1 MQYTGSFRN
10 QNLDKVAIVM
20 EVANSHRLPI
30 VADLAKTLSKNMT
43 EVLIVCEERLALA
56 FEGSDD
62 IFTINFEHDINQLRQ
77 SCRLNNK
84 IEIITIDNYV
94 EESFSGLEESN
105 ILRETAISEL
115 LGVFSP
121 DLTIVWSGNFSFQKG
136 TLAAIK
142 KNACKVF
149 FLEVAWFSQ
158 KGYIYLDEAGVN
170 YKSNLRKQALSK
182 INPNQLTA
190 LEVWLKNYKNNKF
203 THHRNS
209 EEVKKIFVPLQVDTD
224 TSIQQS
230 SPFKSMGAFVSFLE
244 TWIPNEIEVI
254 FKAHPKAKYTY
265 LLQSKRKNF
274 LFVYE
279 GRVEDYLTDCDLV
292 LGLNSTVLLEAR
304 IYTHKVISFAKGIFS
319 GKGILFEATA
329 EDTFDDSIKCLNE
342 LSELRFN
349 EFYYELIFNR
359 QISLEKLK
367 KEDLVHLFSR
377 SPFEIFSLSEP
388 YYLERLKQQQISEGK
403 IMLKIGHSKI
413 AKSASLDVDAEGV
426 IEIGNNC
433 EVRHHAVLEVSGK
446 YNGTIKIGNG
456 SVVGVGNWFQG
467 SGEIIVED
475 NVIIGPYVAIVST
488 NHQYENTEIPISLQP
503 LTLGKVHI
511 KEGVWIGAHCT
522 IAQNV
527 TIGKHAI
534 IAANSF
540 VNKDVPDWGVV
551 GGAPAKL
558 LKMRD
563 GK

>member
-1 MQYTGSFRN
+1 M
-10 QNLDKVAIVM
+10 DKVVIVM

-30 VADLAKTLSKNMT
+30 IADLAKTLSRNMT
-43 EVLIVCEERLALA
+43 EVLIICEERLALA
-56 FEGSDD
+56 FEGSDN
-62 IFTINFEHDINQLRQ
+62 IFTLNFEHDIDKLRQ
-77 SCRLNNK
+77 TCRLNNK
-84 IEIITIDNYV
+84 VKIVTIDNYV
-94 EESFSGLEESN
+94 EESFRGLQDSN
-105 ILRETAISEL
+105 TLRETTVSEL
-115 LGVFSP
+115 LEAFSP

-136 TLAAIK
+136 SLAAIK
-142 KNACKVF
+142 RNRCKVF
-149 FLEVAWFSQ
+149 FLEVAWFTQ
-158 KGYIYLDEAGVN
+158 KGFVYLDEAGVN
-170 YKSNLRKQALSK
+170 YKSNLRKQALSP

-190 LEVWLKNYKNNKF
+190 LEIWLQNYKNNKF
-203 THHRNS
+203 TSYRNS
-209 EEVKKIFVPLQVDTD
+209 DEVKKIFVPLQVDTD

-230 SPFKSMGAFVSFLE
+230 SPFKSMAAFVSFLE
-244 TWIPNEIEVI
+244 TWIPEEIEVI
-254 FKAHPKAKYTY
+254 FKAHPKATYNY

-292 LGLNSTVLLEAR
+292 IGLNSTVLLEAR
-304 IYTHKVISFAKGIFS
+304 IYTQKVISFAKGIFS
-319 GKGILFEATA
+319 GKGLFFEAT
-329 EDTFDDSIKCLNE
+329 EQDGFEDSIDCLNE

-367 KEDLVHLFSR
+367 QEDVAHLFSR
-377 SPFEIFSLSEP
+377 TPFGTFSLSEP

-475 NVIIGPYVAIVST
+475 NVIIGPYVALVST

-503 LTLGKVHI
+503 LTLGKIHI
-511 KEGVWIGAHCT
+511 REGVWIGAHCT

-558 LKMRD
+558 LKMRN